1 MEQEI
6 KQLVEKYPNNF
17 ELGEAIRS
25 LYWKQNANEK
35 PANTTTENTMWTQTT
50 TWE

>member
-6 KQLVEKYPNNF
+6 KQLVEKYSNNF

-25 LYWKQNANEK
+25 LYWKQNANEN

>member
-25 LYWKQNANEK
+25 LYWKQNANK
-35 PANTTTENTMWTQTT
+35 KSANTTTENTMWTQTT

>member
-17 ELGEAIRS
+17 ELGEAIRT
-25 LYWKQNANEK
+25 LYWKQN